1 MNLSMMGSGAGGLG
15 SVVLGAAI
23 AGLAAWAY
31 RRRDRKGPMFTK
43 RAAYLFLVF
52 LLVVVAA
59 ADAGVLPPEL
69 RVLYDYPNGDR
80 LGHLGIFGILA
91 FLFSA
96 AFGGLL
102 RVRRWAVPVAVVA
115 LLAFATAEEVSQ
127 RWFPSRHFDPV
138 DLVCS
143 YLGIALG
150 GWAGVRWRKRVA
162 RAERAGWFVKTPEA
176 SLTAGSPISHENHH
190 S

>member
-1 MNLSMMGSGAGGLG
+1 MMTLSWVGAGGVGLG
-15 SVVLGAAI
+15 HVVLAGAAI
-23 AGLAAWAY
+23 ASAGGLAAWAY
-31 RRRDRKGPMFTK
+31 RTRDREGPLFTK
-43 RAAYLFLVF
+43 TAAYLFMVF
-52 LLVVVAA
+52 LVVVVAA
-59 ADAGVLPPEL
+59 ADTGVLPSEL

-80 LGHLGIFGILA
+80 FGHVVIFGILA

-138 DLVCS
+138 DLGCS
-143 YLGIALG
+143 YVGIALG
-150 GWAGVRWRKRVA
+150 GWAGVRWGRRAARV
-162 RAERAGWFVKTPEA
+162 
-176 SLTAGSPISHENHH
+176 N
-190 S
+190 